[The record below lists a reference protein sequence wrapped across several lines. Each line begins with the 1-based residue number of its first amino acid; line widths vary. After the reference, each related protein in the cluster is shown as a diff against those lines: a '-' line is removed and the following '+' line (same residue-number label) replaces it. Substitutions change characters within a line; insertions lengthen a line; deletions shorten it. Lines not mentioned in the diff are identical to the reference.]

1 VAVNGQLP
9 SSCAALSAAQPP
21 LSLLAVGAP
30 GAAAPAAAA
39 AAAAAHDA
47 CGAAANGSA
56 LTLLRHGPLFR
67 GADTS
72 ARNYA
77 GCAAGAGVS
86 LWATRGLG
94 AAVSDTSFAPRFAA
108 AALQWLFAH
117 PSGGASPPPPA
128 PPAPRARA
136 TAPPRP
142 ARAGALSGPAEGA
155 PAPRAAPVKRSPPP
169 PQPPSLL
176 ARLRAAAELRRGLAK
191 APAPAPARHARAPG
205 PAAVAA
211 MRASAPAPA
220 PSADVTSLAGPDQ
233 TEPPASPPPQQP
245 APAPAPALPQEGQA
259 MTAGQLMALL
269 SNPDA
274 LQSLIGGGLAS
285 NTALP
290 ANVKA
295 LLGEPAVQAVL
306 RAAAASPDPGQFLSN
321 ALSVRGAAAARSLA
335 LTRAQAAGIDI
346 NALLGEVAPAPAPA
360 PVVSAMAGE
369 EGQKSGTAGARSAV
383 AALAAVAALL
393 LF

>member
-1 VAVNGQLP
+1 
-9 SSCAALSAAQPP
+9 
-21 LSLLAVGAP
+21 
-30 GAAAPAAAA
+30 
-39 AAAAAHDA
+39 
-47 CGAAANGSA
+47 
-56 LTLLRHGPLFR
+56 
-67 GADTS
+67 
-72 ARNYA
+72 
-77 GCAAGAGVS
+77 
-86 LWATRGLG
+86 
-94 AAVSDTSFAPRFAA
+94 
-108 AALQWLFAH
+108 
-117 PSGGASPPPPA
+117 
-128 PPAPRARA
+128 
-136 TAPPRP
+136 
-142 ARAGALSGPAEGA
+142 
-155 PAPRAAPVKRSPPP
+155 
-169 PQPPSLL
+169 
-176 ARLRAAAELRRGLAK
+176 
-191 APAPAPARHARAPG
+191 
-205 PAAVAA
+205 
-211 MRASAPAPA
+211 
-220 PSADVTSLAGPDQ
+220 
-233 TEPPASPPPQQP
+233 
-245 APAPAPALPQEGQA
+245 

-369 EGQKSGTAGARSAV
+369 EAQKSGAAGARSAV

-393 LF
+393 LL